1 MVHLNRATCSTLFL
15 NADMAMVWPILTS
28 AARGELPS
36 QFFKQEIVFL
46 YGKQKRLSKQK
57 LPRNQEPMQ
66 MAWNM
71 RSYSTRTLHS
81 KGCAV
86 STCNMWA
93 YVLYIYIY
101 IYICIY
107 LYTQY
112 YIGDLMS
119 EISESNWLLHAS
131 AWQKPVVSA
140 ARQCHGGHERKPSN
154 IFRRNMASNGL
165 KCDQWIGLRENLNR
179 KLWFFPWNMGLSGE
193 HFAVKTN
200 PLIWDSTQLPLIDGL
215 PIKNGDFPWLCY
227 ITRWPKI
234 WDFTQLH

>member
-1 MVHLNRATCSTLFL
+1 MANKNAFPNKNYQETRNQCKWHGTCVLIQPGHFIPKGVRCQHATCGLKCYTY
-15 NADMAMVWPILTS
+15 T
-28 AARGELPS
+28 
-36 QFFKQEIVFL
+36 
-46 YGKQKRLSKQK
+46 
-57 LPRNQEPMQ
+57 
-66 MAWNM
+66 
-71 RSYSTRTLHS
+71 
-81 KGCAV
+81 
-86 STCNMWA
+86 
-93 YVLYIYIY
+93 Y

-119 EISESNWLLHAS
+119 DISESNWLLHAS